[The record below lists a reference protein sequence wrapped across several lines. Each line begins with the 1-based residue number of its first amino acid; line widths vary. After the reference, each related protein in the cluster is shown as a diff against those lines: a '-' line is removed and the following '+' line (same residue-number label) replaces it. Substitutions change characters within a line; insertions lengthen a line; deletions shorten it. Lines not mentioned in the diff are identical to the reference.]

1 MRSSGEVIDNDG
13 AKGSRYRVTRQGQ
26 LRKQE
31 EPWRMTKPLGI
42 SKRLVWEARPMAD
55 VSSSLEH
62 TILPLRG

>member
-1 MRSSGEVIDNDG
+1 
-13 AKGSRYRVTRQGQ
+13 
-26 LRKQE
+26 
-31 EPWRMTKPLGI
+31 MTKPLGI